1 MRKTI
6 GLLVVLFFWACSN
19 KPVPKPDQL
28 LDEEVMENI
37 LFDLSILQA
46 TQSYMPNKLDEKGIN
61 PETFIYEK
69 YKIDSTT
76 YYQNKLYYASNTKKY
91 KKIHKAVTE
100 RFNALK
106 IEADSLSVKERIEN
120 QDKPKIKREILVNP
134 PTQE

>member
-1 MRKTI
+1 MKNII
-6 GLLVVLFFWACSN
+6 GLLVVLFFWSCSN
-19 KPVPKPDQL
+19 KPVSKPDQL

-46 TQSYMPNKLDEKGIN
+46 TQSSMPNKLDEKGIN

-69 YKIDSTT
+69 YKIDSVT

-91 KKIHKAVTE
+91 KKIHKKVIDRVTT
-100 RFNALK
+100 LK
-106 IEADSLSVKERIEN
+106 NELDSVSGKEKIEN

-134 PTQE
+134 PIQE

>member
-1 MRKTI
+1 MKKTI

-46 TQSYMPNKLDEKGIN
+46 TQSSMPNRLDEKGIN

-91 KKIHKAVTE
+91 KKIHKRVTD
-100 RFNALK
+100 RVNKLK
-106 IEADSLSVKERIEN
+106 MEADSLSGKEKIEN

>member
-1 MRKTI
+1 MKKTI
-6 GLLVVLFFWACSN
+6 GLFVVLFFWACSN

-37 LFDLSILQA
+37 LFDLSIIQA

-69 YKIDSTT
+69 YKIDSAT

-91 KKIHKAVTE
+91 KKIHQRVTD
-100 RFNALK
+100 RVNQLK
-106 IEADSLSVKERIEN
+106 IEADSLSGKEKIEN

-134 PTQE
+134 PIEE